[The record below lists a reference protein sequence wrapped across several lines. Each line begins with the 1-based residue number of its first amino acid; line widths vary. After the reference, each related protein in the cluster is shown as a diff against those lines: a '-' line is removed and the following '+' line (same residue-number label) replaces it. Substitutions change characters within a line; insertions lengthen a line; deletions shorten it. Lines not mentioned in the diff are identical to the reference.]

1 MSDDPIGSASPL
13 RAETSAPELA
23 FAPILLHLRRRVPP
37 VVVVG
42 LPRSGTKFLTH
53 VLNGLPGLYVF
64 DDLYYFR
71 QVRGIGAR
79 SPLSPEH
86 FDQLIGWLAA
96 RSVFPDREYQFKHEP
111 VSETDVARIRGA
123 VAQAFQGRA
132 VAVPELLEEWMVR
145 YAAIHRC
152 DHWGYK
158 APQDFMYLDYVA
170 NSFPGTRFVFLYRDP
185 RKVMASYKYVPD
197 RHGRAQRYHPVTY
210 ALYWR
215 LAWRTMAAHMGKL
228 PIHRVRFEDL
238 VANPDRVGSELAAF
252 LDLPWLGASTPER
265 VNTSFGAGGRREIT
279 PTERWICHRLAGPEM
294 EQGGYALDGAA
305 LRVRDVPDLL
315 QTTLRFGYHFASS
328 FLTDPRNRA
337 SALTFLNRMRGRSP
351 R

>member
-1 MSDDPIGSASPL
+1 MTQEIHGSSD
-13 RAETSAPELA
+13 REVA
-23 FAPILLHLRRRVPP
+23 FAPERLAERRRVPP

-53 VLNGLPGLYVF
+53 VLNGLEGLYVF

-71 QVRGIGAR
+71 QARGIRAR

-86 FDQLIGWLAA
+86 FEQLIGWLAA
-96 RSVFPDREYQFKHEP
+96 RSVFPEREYQFKHEP
-111 VSETDVARIRGA
+111 VSEADVARMRAA
-123 VAQAFQGRA
+123 VTQAFDGHA
-132 VAVPELLEEWMVR
+132 VAVPDLLEEWMVR
-145 YAAIHRC
+145 YALIHRAS
-152 DHWGYK
+152 HWGYK

-170 NSFPGTRFVFLYRDP
+170 SSFPGARFVFLYRDP

-197 RHGRAQRYHPVTY
+197 RHGAAQRYHPVTY

-215 LAWRTMAAHMGKL
+215 LAWRTMAAHAGRL

-238 VANPDRVGSELAAF
+238 VQAPDRVGAELAAF
-252 LDLPWLGASTPER
+252 LGLPWLGAAAPER
-265 VNTSFGAGGRREIT
+265 VNTSFGGSERREIT

-294 EQGGYALDGAA
+294 EQAGYALDGAA
-305 LRVRDVPDLL
+305 LRLRDVPDLIR
-315 QTTLRFGYHFASS
+315 TTLRFGYHFASS